1 MPGRGTV
8 AGGTAARGAQTE
20 VAEVHGEVVLALAAA
35 VDAAVDALGND
46 HHDQDQHH
54 DACIKE
60 EDK

>member
-8 AGGTAARGAQTE
+8 AAARSAEAE

-54 DACIKE
+54 DAWKE
-60 EDK
+60 D